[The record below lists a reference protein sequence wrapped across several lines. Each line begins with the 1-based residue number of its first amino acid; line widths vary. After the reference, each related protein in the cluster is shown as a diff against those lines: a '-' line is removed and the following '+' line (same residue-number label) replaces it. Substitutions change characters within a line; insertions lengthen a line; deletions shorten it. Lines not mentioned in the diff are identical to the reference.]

1 MKGKVKFAFFLLI
14 IFCLESILN
23 GHLLRSFRHMF
34 SVSNLCCSR
43 GEKRLFSGVSFSLQ
57 HGEYLH
63 LEGDNGVGKTSLL
76 RIACGLSPLEQGEIC
91 WQGKS
96 ISENRDEFRSNLA
109 YLGHQLALKE
119 DLTPLENLLS
129 HAAVAGRQLPLP
141 EAKDAL
147 AQLGLRGREHLPV
160 RVLSQGQKRRTA
172 LARLV
177 VSTAKLWILDEPF
190 VALDPAA
197 QNALSEVI
205 NAHLTR
211 QGMVLL
217 TSHQAVSHAG
227 QGRSYRLRS

>member
-1 MKGKVKFAFFLLI
+1 
-14 IFCLESILN
+14 
-23 GHLLRSFRHMF
+23 MF

-57 HGEYLH
+57 GGEYLH

-76 RIACGLSPLEQGEIC
+76 RLACGLSPLEEGEIC
-91 WQGKS
+91 WQGQPV
-96 ISENRDEFRSNLA
+96 SENKDEFRSNLA

-129 HAAVAGRQLPLP
+129 HAAVAGRQLA
-141 EAKDAL
+141 ESQAKAAL

-205 NAHLTR
+205 NAHLST

-217 TSHQAVSHAG
+217 TSHQAVSLAG
-227 QGRSYRLRS
+227 QGRSYRLSA

>member
-1 MKGKVKFAFFLLI
+1 
-14 IFCLESILN
+14 
-23 GHLLRSFRHMF
+23 MF

-57 HGEYLH
+57 QGEYLH

-76 RIACGLSPLEQGEIC
+76 RLACGLSPLEQGEIR
-91 WQGKS
+91 WQGKPV
-96 ISENRDEFRSNLA
+96 SENSDELRSNLA

-119 DLTPLENLLS
+119 DLTPLENLLL
-129 HAAVAGRQLPLP
+129 HAAVAGKQLSLP
-141 EAKDAL
+141 QAKAAL
-147 AQLGLRGREHLPV
+147 AQLGLKGREHLPV

-205 NAHLTR
+205 NTHLSN

-217 TSHQAVSHAG
+217 TSHQAVSLAG
-227 QGRSYRLRS
+227 QGRSYRLSP